1 MQQPG
6 HKKVQQQLSQQ
17 QLITKTQDNN
27 FFKKADAKS
36 QQILFGNV
44 SQSVLQIM
52 GNRLYFFLFSSGGV
66 GEGKVS
72 ILTCHI
78 FLSGLPSPPE
88 FLDSHP
94 PATPDPPPILSTLY
108 KQIGLPSTYFVN
120 TLSYLW

>member
-78 FLSGLPSPPE
+78 FLSGLP
-88 FLDSHP
+88 
-94 PATPDPPPILSTLY
+94 PPPRVP
-108 KQIGLPSTYFVN
+108 GLPSPCHPRPPPHPIH
-120 TLSYLW
+120 TL